1 MQHKLFSR
9 PCWAVW
15 FSGALLLVACHAQAQ
30 AQAQAP
36 QTCADLEW
44 PAGPG
49 SKGTQQPLN
58 SPNASKPT
66 TGDPLTIKTE
76 AAQKKARLTCDS
88 KPLAAWAAKP
98 QADPFAQRVA
108 AAVKAGKP
116 NADILAQAIYVVE
129 LFPGTGA
136 QGSNAA
142 TATWRTEQAQAWCKQ
157 QPANV
162 ASEDLKIPTNLPTL
176 GDAVQKLD
184 PRAIALSW
192 QVLAGL
198 PANQLKDGCRGA
210 VKRFVE
216 KAKPQQGANQGA

>member
-1 MQHKLFSR
+1 MPYAIHR
-9 PCWAVW
+9 PASWA
-15 FSGALLLVACHAQAQ
+15 ALAGLMLVQMAAQAQ
-30 AQAQAP
+30 GQAP

-44 PAGPG
+44 SAGPA
-49 SKGTQQPLN
+49 SNGTQQPLN
-58 SPNASKPT
+58 SPNAGKPT

-76 AAQKKARLTCDS
+76 AAQKKARLTCDA

-116 NADILAQAIYVVE
+116 NADTLAKAIYIAE
-129 LFPGTGA
+129 LSQDKAGA
-136 QGSNAA
+136 QGFRAPAA
-142 TATWRTEQAQAWCKQ
+142 AWRTEQAQAWCKQ

-162 ASEDLKIPTNLPTL
+162 ASEDLKVPANLPTL
-176 GDAVQKLD
+176 DEAVQQLD

-192 QVLAGL
+192 KVLDGL

-210 VKRFVE
+210 VRRFVE